1 MCSLVHKGS
10 WDILLF
16 KTHSDL
22 SSGLIKLS
30 CVHVHD
36 AYVHRILWL
45 CPNLLRS
52 WSHLMFCAYT
62 SCMKLGLYLLSM
74 CHLYKAVTLII
85 IAFQCSSYFSV
96 SLYVL
101 LLRMTQ
107 NDCCAWSQL
116 HMCVCVCVCV
126 CVYAQSTLK
135 SIASLQAIMTHYMH
149 LACSQLIMAQQK

>member
-1 MCSLVHKGS
+1 LYLAEVCSLVHKGS

-30 CVHVHD
+30 CVHVHV
-36 AYVHRILWL
+36 AYVHRILFELATLMVTPHVL
-45 CPNLLRS
+45 CL
-52 WSHLMFCAYT
+52 H
-62 SCMKLGLYLLSM
+62 KLYETW
-74 CHLYKAVTLII
+74 AVPSVNVPFIQGCYPYHNCFPVLII
-85 IAFQCSSYFSV
+85 LLCK
-96 SLYVL
+96 L

-126 CVYAQSTLK
+126 CTVHSKNYCQSASHHDTLH
-135 SIASLQAIMTHYMH
+135 APGM
-149 LACSQLIMAQQK
+149 